1 MKNISACVSI
11 AVLLLAVG
19 ASGQAPASA
28 ASHATRYNLK
38 DLGTLGGG
46 NSVPIWVTTSGEVVG
61 YSETGQF
68 DSSGSPIFHAFRWKR
83 DVMSDLGTLGGD
95 YSQALGENEQGLV
108 SGVADVAGGATA
120 HAVLW
125 QRGSMSDLGTL
136 AGPDGFSYAELVNDR
151 HEAVGSSS
159 TTAGTMHA
167 VLWNREMIRDLGTLG
182 GPNSFANG
190 INSRGQIVGW
200 SQSDD
205 VPDPVLG
212 FPLYHA
218 VLWNK
223 DRMINLGTGPGGT
236 GSAAFNIN
244 NRTQIVGRFAIRDA
258 TVGAVVHAFLWESGR
273 IRDLGVPAGEQD
285 SEANSLNDDGQI
297 VGDSGTGPAETYTP
311 DRALLWRSSR
321 PIDLNTLIPAD
332 SGYHLIVAFD
342 VNNHSEIAVLAVQ
355 LNSGNVHAV
364 LLTPRFSNV
373 EDSHAST
380 MVPLSNLALG
390 LSENARR
397 LLNVAKRKRVGPGA
411 GIR

>member
-19 ASGQAPASA
+19 ASGQAPTSA
-28 ASHATRYNLK
+28 MSHVTKYRLK

-46 NSVPIWVTTSGEVVG
+46 NSVPIWLTSSGEVVG
-61 YSETGQF
+61 YSETGEF
-68 DSSGSPIFHAFRWKR
+68 DNSGSPIFHAFRWKR
-83 DVMSDLGTLGGD
+83 GVMSDLGTLGGA
-95 YSQALGENEQGLV
+95 YSQALGGNEQGQV
-108 SGVADVAGGATA
+108 SGVADVAGGVTS

-125 QRGSMSDLGTL
+125 QRGTVSDLGTL
-136 AGPDGFSYAELVNDR
+136 AGPEGFSYAELVNDR
-151 HEAVGSSS
+151 HETVGSSS
-159 TTAGTMHA
+159 TADGTMHA
-167 VLWNREMIRDLGTLG
+167 VLWNRETIKDLGTLG

-190 INSRGQIVGW
+190 INNRGQVVGG

-218 VLWNK
+218 VLWSK
-223 DRMINLGTGPGGT
+223 DRMINLGSGPGGT
-236 GSAAFNIN
+236 GSAAFNVN
-244 NRTQIVGRFAIRDA
+244 NRTQIVGRFGIPDA
-258 TVGAVVHAFLWESGR
+258 SVGAVQHAFLWESGR

-285 SEANSLNDDGQI
+285 CEAISLNDYGEI
-297 VGDSGTGPAETYTP
+297 VGDSGTGPAESFTS
-311 DRALLWRSSR
+311 DRALLWRSGG

-373 EDSHAST
+373 EDSQAST

-397 LLNVAKRKRVGPGA
+397 LLNVAKRIKVGPGA